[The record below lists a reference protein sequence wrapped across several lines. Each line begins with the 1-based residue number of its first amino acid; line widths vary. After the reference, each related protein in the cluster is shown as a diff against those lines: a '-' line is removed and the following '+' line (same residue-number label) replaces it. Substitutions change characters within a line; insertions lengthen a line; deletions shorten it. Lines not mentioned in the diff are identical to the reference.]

1 MELLLECARESS
13 AQNPQEPG
21 FVAGRSLEEWTVA
34 YSKVEKY
41 FWALR
46 IRNKVFL
53 GQLVLYVL
61 KAAMRQAAHEPH
73 VSATEL
79 AIREMDRMLLDW
91 FGQVMPGLPPEN
103 EDALSTRGRLALL
116 LADMPGKWQDQFLRP
131 GPWPD
136 EFATAMRE
144 TYLRAGPDFQH
155 GTMPPRPLDLG
166 PVATLANLSR
176 SRYFRIAAF
185 SAWLAFGVLLVKMFM
200 TSINV

>member
-1 MELLLECARESS
+1 MELLLECERESS
-13 AQNPQEPG
+13 AQRPDEPG
-21 FVAGRSLEEWTVA
+21 FAAGRSLEEWTAA

-61 KAAMRQAAHEPH
+61 KAAMRQAAHQPE

-91 FGQVMPGLPPEN
+91 FAQIMPDLHPEN
-103 EDALSTRGRLALL
+103 EDTLSTRGRLALL

-131 GPWPD
+131 GPWPE
-136 EFATAMRE
+136 EFVTAMRE
-144 TYLRAGPDFQH
+144 TFLRAGPDFQH

-166 PVATLANLSR
+166 PVTTLANLSR
-176 SRYFRIAAF
+176 SPYFKVAAF
-185 SAWLAFGVLLVKMFM
+185 SAWLAFGVLLVLMFM
-200 TSINV
+200 SSISV